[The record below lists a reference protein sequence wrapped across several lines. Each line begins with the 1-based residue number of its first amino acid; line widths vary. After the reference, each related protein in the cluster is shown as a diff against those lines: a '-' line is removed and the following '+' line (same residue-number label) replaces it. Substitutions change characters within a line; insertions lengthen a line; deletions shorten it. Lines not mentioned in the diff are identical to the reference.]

1 MNNTATPQV
10 KKRPEEIGILPQT
23 IMYLI
28 LFGFTILTLYPLIWM
43 VINSF
48 KNHSGVSHEP
58 LELTQQMVF

>member
-48 KNHSGVSHEP
+48 KTTQEFLMNP
-58 LELTQQMVF
+58 LGLPNRWF

>member
-28 LFGFTILTLYPLIWM
+28 LLVLPY
-43 VINSF
+43 
-48 KNHSGVSHEP
+48 
-58 LELTQQMVF
+58 